1 MWANNLK
8 VGFCFCVSIWLVLM
22 IYKSN
27 ASKTV
32 ENLLN
37 FFSSKQGVFFVT
49 EMNYFA
55 SNTMSPY
62 ILPLIYQ
69 LTVLPSWSSLNWHN
83 PPSAG
88 SSKWNQW
95 KVSMSPLTLTSFL
108 RPLET
113 FRHWHHFYDGWRA
126 MTTIPVKS
134 LPLQYP
140 HAPLQIKRWN
150 LLPSKYPFNRTNVK
164 RRCHKCQRDGHL
176 VKIWKEIVFL
186 WKLFYS
192 ELSKIHLRK

>member
-1 MWANNLK
+1 MLQK
-8 VGFCFCVSIWLVLM
+8 
-22 IYKSN
+22 
-27 ASKTV
+27 
-32 ENLLN
+32 LLRICWISFHQN
-37 FFSSKQGVFFVT
+37 RVFVVT
-49 EMNYFA
+49 QMNYFA
-55 SNTMSPY
+55 SYAMSPY

-95 KVSMSPLTLTSFL
+95 KVSMSPPTLTSFL

-150 LLPSKYPFNRTNVK
+150 RLPSKYPFNRTNVK

-176 VKIWKEIVFL
+176 VKIRKEITFL
-186 WKLFYS
+186 WKLFHS
-192 ELSKIHLRK
+192 ELSSKIHLIE

>member
-1 MWANNLK
+1 
-8 VGFCFCVSIWLVLM
+8 M
-22 IYKSN
+22 IYKKQCIKN
-27 ASKTV
+27 CWEFVEFLFIKT
-32 ENLLN
+32 
-37 FFSSKQGVFFVT
+37 GCFFVT
-49 EMNYFA
+49 QMNYFA
-55 SNTMSPY
+55 SYAMSPY

-95 KVSMSPLTLTSFL
+95 KVSISPPTLTSFL

-176 VKIWKEIVFL
+176 VKIWKEIAFL
-186 WKLFYS
+186 WKLFYR
-192 ELSKIHLRK
+192 ELSRIHLRK

>member
-8 VGFCFCVSIWLVLM
+8 MGFCFCVSIWLVLM
-22 IYKSN
+22 IYKKQCFKN
-27 ASKTV
+27 CWEFVEFLFIKT
-32 ENLLN
+32 
-37 FFSSKQGVFFVT
+37 GCFFVT

-55 SNTMSPY
+55 SYAMSPY

-95 KVSMSPLTLTSFL
+95 KVSMFPPTLTSFL

-113 FRHWHHFYDGWRA
+113 SPHWHHFYDDDGARWRWVRSKVPPSISSR
-126 MTTIPVKS
+126 TVTDQKVES
-134 LPLQYP
+134 L
-140 HAPLQIKRWN
+140 
-150 LLPSKYPFNRTNVK
+150 V
-164 RRCHKCQRDGHL
+164 
-176 VKIWKEIVFL
+176 VKISL
-186 WKLFYS
+186 
-192 ELSKIHLRK
+192 